1 MSSIEKE
8 KLIVRIVFDTAE
20 KKSVDFL
27 LGVYNLKKA
36 QDLFRFLLTNAYK
49 KEMGDKLRYNKGLAD
64 RTLRNEEIK
73 EHIFKINHMEP
84 AALTAHLIELGYF
97 PPDGEDIEP
106 SSGNV
111 VRHTIEVEEGG
122 VFYFQKHYDK
132 VSKLIYSRSV
142 FTIPELINELI
153 KEKKL

>member
-73 EHIFKINHMEP
+73 EHIFKINHILE
-84 AALTAHLIELGYF
+84 
-97 PPDGEDIEP
+97 
-106 SSGNV
+106 
-111 VRHTIEVEEGG
+111 
-122 VFYFQKHYDK
+122 
-132 VSKLIYSRSV
+132 
-142 FTIPELINELI
+142 
-153 KEKKL
+153 